1 MWFSFSLQ
9 DALWHGFYVI
19 IMPIKLQAL
28 LQAFKDHVKKNICP
42 GESYGHI
49 AKHSVYLKYI
59 KYILNTALYAFTMED
74 DGLYISYT

>member
-1 MWFSFSLQ
+1 
-9 DALWHGFYVI
+9 
-19 IMPIKLQAL
+19 MPIKLQAL

-59 KYILNTALYAFTMED
+59 KCILNTALYAFTMED
-74 DGLYISYT
+74 DGLYISYTWGYLTYELPCVRKSALFL